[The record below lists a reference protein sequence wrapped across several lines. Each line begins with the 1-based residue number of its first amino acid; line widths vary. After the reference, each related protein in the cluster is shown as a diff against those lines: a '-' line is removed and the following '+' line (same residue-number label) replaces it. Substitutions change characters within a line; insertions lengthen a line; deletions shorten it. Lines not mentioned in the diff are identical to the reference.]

1 LTFDVAAFR
10 KAFPE
15 FNNTELYSGP
25 MVDFWVGFI
34 GLQLDPCIWKRSWN
48 VGMSLYLAHELTLA
62 GQNGQSAKVGGT
74 PGIQGGV
81 ATSKTVGSVTVQY
94 DAQTMSE
101 KDAGYWNLTT
111 YGKQFIRLVRIYG
124 AGCRQL

>member
-1 LTFDVAAFR
+1 
-10 KAFPE
+10 
-15 FNNTELYSGP
+15 

-34 GLQLDPCIWKRSWN
+34 SRQIDPCRWKQSWN
-48 VGMSLYLAHELTLA
+48 VGVSLYLAHELTLA

-74 PGIQGGV
+74 PGLQGGV

-111 YGKQFIRLVRIYG
+111 YGKQFIRLTRVFG
-124 AGCRQL
+124 AGCAQL

>member
-15 FNNTELYSGP
+15 FGKTELYP
-25 MVDFWVGFI
+25 TPQVDFWVAFI
-34 GLQLDPCIWKRSWN
+34 SQQLDQCIWKNSWTMG
-48 VGMSLYLAHELTLA
+48 VSLYLAHELTLA
-62 GQNGQSAKVGGT
+62 RQNTQAAEVGGS
-74 PGIQGGV
+74 PGQQGGI

-94 DAQTMSE
+94 DAQSMSE

-111 YGKQFIRLVRIYG
+111 YGKQFIRLVRIFG
-124 AGCRQL
+124 ARAVQL